1 MKASV
6 CGDLSLAVGVR
17 VFVVLFTPFHLFDK
31 LKDVQPI
38 QAESSFEKILTGT
51 KINRFFT
58 THVKSKYFGKSHD
71 IEVKVQKC
79 FYKSC
84 TTEKKYKD
92 IRVKSVKPVTAPAFA
107 YANLLF
113 CHFIKQEEVL
123 PQEREVTGT
132 LMTFFLALGLSC
144 GTSLS
149 FLFKALL

>member
-58 THVKSKYFGKSHD
+58 TQVKYELTLQS
-71 IEVKVQKC
+71 ILQ
-79 FYKSC
+79 
-84 TTEKKYKD
+84 
-92 IRVKSVKPVTAPAFA
+92 
-107 YANLLF
+107 
-113 CHFIKQEEVL
+113 VL

-144 GTSLS
+144 GASLS